1 MYELYFKPSRNIF
14 DFSIIIFIRI
24 NTGDFMEIMQ
34 FLTEISANGMDALD
48 VVFRTAQNLMAEI
61 SSANVPE
68 WFPLLCSLSLGTAL
82 LFHRR

>member
-1 MYELYFKPSRNIF
+1 
-14 DFSIIIFIRI
+14 
-24 NTGDFMEIMQ
+24 MQ